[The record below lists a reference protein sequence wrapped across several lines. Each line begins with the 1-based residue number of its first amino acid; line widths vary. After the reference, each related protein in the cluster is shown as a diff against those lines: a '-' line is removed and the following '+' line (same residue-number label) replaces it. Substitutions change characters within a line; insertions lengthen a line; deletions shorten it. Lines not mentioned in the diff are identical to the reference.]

1 MEQEKEQNKAPEQQQ
16 TETPEQ
22 PRRKKSSQEGDSGSE
37 ERFFKTGELL
47 VGSAMI
53 FIGFLNVFL
62 SISSGHE
69 INAFPLVIYFAGMAL
84 WAHGAVEQVNI
95 KYAVMAISII
105 VALAFFHYGEVLFW
119 HKQLVFWGT
128 IAMGVFFMFKPEKPR
143 HQSDHGS

>member
-1 MEQEKEQNKAPEQQQ
+1 MQQEHNRAPDREQPEASEK
-16 TETPEQ
+16 
-22 PRRKKSSQEGDSGSE
+22 PRRKSPSQDGDSGSD
-37 ERFFKTGELL
+37 ERYFKTSELL

-84 WAHGAVEQVNI
+84 WAHGAVEQANI
-95 KYAVMAISII
+95 KYTVMAISIV
-105 VALAFFHYGEVLFW
+105 VALAFFHYGQVLFW

-128 IAMGVFFMFKPEKPR
+128 IAMGVFFMLKPEKPR
-143 HQSDHGS
+143 HRSDHQS